1 MSSIENRL
9 KPILKETKGSVLYIT
24 LNRPDSLNAFNTE
37 MLLELQG
44 AFKEAESDSV
54 RCVVLTGAGK
64 GFCSGQDL
72 KDFEKEK
79 KTFKEALDQKYNP
92 LIKQI
97 AELPKPVICGINGV
111 AAGAGL
117 SLALA
122 CDFRIAVESAQ
133 LIEVFINVGLVPDS
147 GSTFTLQRIVGLSKA
162 FQMCTT
168 AERISGSEAKRLG
181 LVNVVVQTNEVLR
194 IALDKYAKRFANAP
208 TKALGMIK
216 HLLNNS
222 YNKSLNE
229 VLNDETLMQDIAGN
243 TNDYKEGVSSFL
255 EKRKPVF
262 KGN

>member
-1 MSSIENRL
+1 MPSVL
-9 KPILKETKGSVLYIT
+9 KQTKGNILYIT

-37 MLLELQG
+37 MLMELQG
-44 AFKEAESDSV
+44 AFKDAEHDDI

-79 KTFKEALDQKYNP
+79 KTFKEALEVKYNP
-92 LIKQI
+92 LITQMTS
-97 AELPKPVICGINGV
+97 LPKPIICGINGV

-147 GSTFTLQRIVGLSKA
+147 GSSFVLPRIVGLAKA

-168 AERISGSEAKRLG
+168 SERITGAEAKRLG
-181 LVNVVVQTNEVLR
+181 IVNVVVQTNEVLAV
-194 IALDKYAKRFANAP
+194 ALERYAKKFANAP
-208 TKALGMIK
+208 TKAIGMIK
-216 HLLNNS
+216 HLLKDS
-222 YNKSLNE
+222 FNKSLAEILNE
-229 VLNDETLMQDIAGN
+229 EALMQDAAGN
-243 TNDYKEGVSSFL
+243 TADYKEGVNSFI

>member
-1 MSSIENRL
+1 MSS
-9 KPILKETKGSVLYIT
+9 ILKETNSGIMKIT
-24 LNRPDSLNAFNTE
+24 LNRPDSLNAFNSE
-37 MLLELQG
+37 MLFELQD
-44 AFKEAESDSV
+44 AFKEALSDDV

-72 KDFEKEK
+72 KDFETEK
-79 KTFKEALDQKYNP
+79 KTFKETIETKYNP
-92 LIKQI
+92 LITQI
-97 AELPKPVICGINGV
+97 MTLPKPVICGINGV

-147 GSTFTLQRIVGLSKA
+147 ASSFTLPRIVGLSKA
-162 FQMCTT
+162 FQMCST
-168 AERISGSEAKRLG
+168 AERITGSEAKRLG
-181 LVNVVVQTNEVLR
+181 IVNVCVQTPDVL
-194 IALDKYAKRFANAP
+194 AAAVDKYSKKFAKMP

-216 HLLNNS
+216 ELVNNS
-222 YNKSLNE
+222 YSRSLAE
-229 VLNDETLMQDIAGN
+229 VLSAEAAAQDIAGN
-243 TNDYKEGVSSFL
+243 SNDYREGVNSFL

>member
-1 MSSIENRL
+1 MST
-9 KPILKETKGSVLYIT
+9 ILKENKDGVLYIT
-24 LNRPDSLNAFNTE
+24 LNRPDSLNAFNSE
-37 MLLELQG
+37 MLFALQD
-44 AFKEAESDSV
+44 AFKTAENPET

-72 KDFEKEK
+72 KDFESEK
-79 KTFKEALDQKYNP
+79 KTFKEAILTKYNP

-97 AELPKPVICGINGV
+97 TELPKPVICGINGV

-147 GSTFTLQRIVGLSKA
+147 GSSFTLPRIVGLSKA
-162 FQMCTT
+162 FQMCST
-168 AERISGSEAKRLG
+168 AERVTGSEAKKLG
-181 LVNVVVQTNEVLR
+181 LVNVCVQTPEVLR
-194 IALDKYAKRFANAP
+194 SALDKYGRKFAKMP
-208 TKALGMIK
+208 TGALGMIK
-216 HLLNNS
+216 SLINNTFS
-222 YNKSLNE
+222 RTLSE
-229 VLNDETLMQDIAGN
+229 VLNEEAEMQDVAGN
-243 TNDYKEGVSSFL
+243 SNDYREGVNSFL

>member
-1 MSSIENRL
+1 MPS
-9 KPILKETKGSVLYIT
+9 ILKDTRDSILYIT

-37 MLLELQG
+37 MLMELQS
-44 AFKEAESDSV
+44 AFKEAEDTSV

-64 GFCSGQDL
+64 GFSSGQDL

-79 KTFKEALDQKYNP
+79 KTFKEALEKKYNP

-97 AELPKPVICGINGV
+97 MTLPKPVICGINGV

-147 GSTFTLQRIVGLSKA
+147 GSTFTLPRIAGLAKA

-168 AERISGSEAKRLG
+168 AERISGREAKKLG
-181 LVNVVVQTNEVLR
+181 LVNVVVQTSEVLGA
-194 IALDKYAKRFANAP
+194 ALDKYAKKFAKAP
-208 TKALGMIK
+208 TKSLGMIK
-216 HLLNNS
+216 KLLINS
-222 YNKSLNE
+222 FSMTL
-229 VLNDETLMQDIAGN
+229 DEILSAESEMQDIAGN
-243 TNDYKEGVSSFL
+243 SKDYKEGVNSFL

-262 KGN
+262 RGN

>member
-1 MSSIENRL
+1 MPS
-9 KPILKETKGSVLYIT
+9 ILKETKDNVLYIT

-37 MLLELQG
+37 MLMELQS
-44 AFKEAESDSV
+44 AFKDADSEAI
-54 RCVVLTGAGK
+54 RCVALTGAGK

-79 KTFKEALDQKYNP
+79 KTFKEALEAKYNP
-92 LIKQI
+92 LIKQMMS
-97 AELPKPVICGINGV
+97 LPKPIICGINGV

-147 GSTFTLQRIVGLSKA
+147 GSTFTLPRLVGLAKA
-162 FQMCTT
+162 FEMCST
-168 AERISGSEAKRLG
+168 AQRVTGAEAKRLG
-181 LVNVVVQTNEVLR
+181 LVNVVVQTPEVLSL
-194 IALDKYAKRFANAP
+194 ALNKYAKKFAKAP
-208 TKALGMIK
+208 TKSIGMIK
-216 HLLNNS
+216 QLLNNS
-222 YNKSLNE
+222 FSKSIDEILNE
-229 VLNDETLMQDIAGN
+229 EAIIQDIAGN
-243 TNDYKEGVSSFL
+243 SGDYKEGVNSFL